1 MNSKLSLGAPLRT
14 LAAGRETGYAR
25 RMRPNRRDRER
36 LRAAERKAAAEA
48 REIISKAERA
58 SSRKVRRRRALIRDI
73 VLAVVIT
80 LILFG
85 LWKLVPVL

>member
-1 MNSKLSLGAPLRT
+1 
-14 LAAGRETGYAR
+14 
-25 RMRPNRRDRER
+25 MRPNRRERER

-58 SSRKVRRRRALIRDI
+58 ASRKVRRRKALIRDI
-73 VLAVVIT
+73 VLAVAIALV
-80 LILFG
+80 LIG